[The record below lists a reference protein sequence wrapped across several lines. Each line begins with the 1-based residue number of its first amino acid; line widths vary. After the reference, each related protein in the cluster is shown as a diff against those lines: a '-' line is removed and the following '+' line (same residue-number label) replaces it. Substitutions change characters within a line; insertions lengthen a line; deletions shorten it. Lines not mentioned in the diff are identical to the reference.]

1 MSGAITHSAFSRIGQ
16 LASLPRVHAAFQW
29 FHLHERRMMQWQQE
43 LVSIAA
49 PPFGESRRAEW
60 LAERFRELRL
70 QQVEIDAVGNVLGR
84 YPGNRPRAGQ
94 RCVMLS
100 AHIDTVF
107 PLHTPIAPFLE
118 HNRLEAPGACD
129 NGAGVAGLLAMAA
142 ALESCGIELPGDL
155 LFAGNVGEEGEG
167 DLRGMR
173 YLYGDSPWRERIGA
187 NVVLDG
193 AGSEVA
199 VTQALGSRRFLV
211 TMKGPGGHSWT
222 DAGIPNPIVVLSQAI
237 AALSEVALPASPR
250 TTLNIGTMEGGSS
263 VNSIPEVAAAR
274 FDLRSLEAE
283 QLVRL
288 EVELHRAVEDA
299 ILRANASVRTTHPKG
314 TGAGPIAGR
323 GSNAANS
330 GTSGNSASSPAS
342 SSGPLQFLIERIG
355 DRPAG
360 RLADNSPLLEALFAV
375 DRHLGIRTEQ
385 RVASTDANIPLSLGI
400 PALSL
405 GAGGDGGGIHTRGEW
420 YDASGRELALK
431 RIFLLL
437 LLALDHVA
445 LSPAAAGQA

>member
-1 MSGAITHSAFSRIGQ
+1 
-16 LASLPRVHAAFQW
+16 
-29 FHLHERRMMQWQQE
+29 
-43 LVSIAA
+43 
-49 PPFGESRRAEW
+49 
-60 LAERFRELRL
+60 
-70 QQVEIDAVGNVLGR
+70 
-84 YPGNRPRAGQ
+84 
-94 RCVMLS
+94 MLS

-107 PLHTPIAPFLE
+107 PLHTPIAPLLE

-173 YLYGDSPWRERIGA
+173 YLYGASPWRERIGA

-222 DAGIPNPIVVLSQAI
+222 DAGIPNPIVVLSRAI

-250 TTLNIGTMEGGSS
+250 TTLNIGTIEGGSS
-263 VNSIPEVAAAR
+263 VNSIPEFAAAR

-299 ILRANASVRTTHPKG
+299 VLLANASVRTTHHKG
-314 TGAGPIAGR
+314 TGPTAGR
-323 GSNAANS
+323 GSSAANS
-330 GTSGNSASSPAS
+330 VSTT
-342 SSGPLQFLIERIG
+342 GPLQFLIERIG

-360 RLADNSPLLEALFAV
+360 RLADNSPLLEALHAV
-375 DRHLGIRTEQ
+375 DRHLSIRTEQ

-400 PALSL
+400 PALSI

-431 RIFLLL
+431 RILLLL

-445 LSPAAAGQA
+445 PSPGSPSLGAAGKA

>member
-1 MSGAITHSAFSRIGQ
+1 MSGAITHSAFSRIGH

-29 FHLHERRMMQWQQE
+29 FHLHDRRMMQWQQE

-49 PPFGESRRAEW
+49 PPFGESKRAEW
-60 LAERFRELRL
+60 LAERFRELGL
-70 QQVEIDAVGNVLGR
+70 QQVEIDSVGNVLGC
-84 YPGNRPRAGQ
+84 YPGNRSRAGQ

-107 PLHTPIAPFLE
+107 PLHTPIAPLLE

-129 NGAGVAGLLAMAA
+129 NGAGVAGLLAVAA
-142 ALESCGIELPGDL
+142 ALENCGIELPCDL

-173 YLYGDSPWRERIGA
+173 YLYGASPWRERIGA

-193 AGSEVA
+193 AGCEVV
-199 VTQALGSRRFLV
+199 VTQALGSRRYLV

-222 DAGIPNPIVVLSQAI
+222 DAGIPNPIVVLSRVI
-237 AALSEVALPASPR
+237 AAMSEVALPASPR
-250 TTLNIGTMEGGSS
+250 TTLNIGTIEGGSS
-263 VNSIPEVAAAR
+263 VNSIPEFATAR

-299 ILRANASVRTTHPKG
+299 VLLANASGRTTHQKG
-314 TGAGPIAGR
+314 TGAGSTAGR
-323 GSNAANS
+323 GSSAPNS
-330 GTSGNSASSPAS
+330 GSSM
-342 SSGPLQFLIERIG
+342 GPVQFMIDRIG

-360 RLADNSPLLEALFAV
+360 RLADNSPLLEALHAV

-400 PALSL
+400 PALSI

-431 RIFLLL
+431 RILLLL

-445 LSPAAAGQA
+445 PSDGAAGKA

>member
-1 MSGAITHSAFSRIGQ
+1 MPGSPAQSAFSRVGQ

-29 FHLHERRMMQWQQE
+29 FHLHDRRMMQWQQE
-43 LVSIAA
+43 LVAIAA
-49 PPFGESRRAEW
+49 PPFGEHRRAEW
-60 LAERFRELRL
+60 LAERFRELKL
-70 QQVEIDAVGNVLGR
+70 EQVEIDSEGNVLGC
-84 YPGNRPRAGQ
+84 YPGDRSRAGQ

-107 PLHTPIAPFLE
+107 PLHTPIAPLLE

-129 NGAGVAGLLAMAA
+129 NGAGVAGILAIAA
-142 ALESCGIELPGDL
+142 ALGNCGIELPCDL

-173 YLYGDSPWRERIGA
+173 YLYGASPWGERIGA

-193 AGSEVA
+193 AGCEVV
-199 VTQALGSRRFLV
+199 VTQGLGSRRYLV

-222 DAGIPNPIVVLSQAI
+222 DAGTPNPIVVLSRAI
-237 AALSEVALPASPR
+237 AAMSEVALPISPR
-250 TTLNIGTMEGGSS
+250 TTLNIGTVEGGSS
-263 VNSIPEVAAAR
+263 VNSIPEFATAR
-274 FDLRSLEAE
+274 FDLRSLDAD

-299 ILRANASVRTTHPKG
+299 VLTANAQAAGNK
-314 TGAGPIAGR
+314 GAG
-323 GSNAANS
+323 
-330 GTSGNSASSPAS
+330 TV
-342 SSGPLQFLIERIG
+342 QFLIERIG

-360 RLADNSPLLEALFAV
+360 RLNDNSPLLKALQAA
-375 DRHLGIRTEQ
+375 DRHLGIRTEP

-400 PALSL
+400 PALSI

-431 RIFLLL
+431 RILLLL

-445 LSPAAAGQA
+445 HPPAPASNS

>member
-1 MSGAITHSAFSRIGQ
+1 M
-16 LASLPRVHAAFQW
+16 AFQW
-29 FHLHERRMMQWQQE
+29 FHLHDRRMTQWQQE
-43 LVSIAA
+43 MVSIAA

-70 QQVEIDAVGNVLGR
+70 EQVEIDSVGNVLGL
-84 YPGNRPRAGQ
+84 YPAHRFQAGQ

-107 PLHTPIAPFLE
+107 PLHTPIAPLLE

-129 NGAGVAGLLAMAA
+129 NGAGVAGLLAVAA
-142 ALESCGIELPGDL
+142 ALESCRIELPCDL

-173 YLYGDSPWRERIGA
+173 YLYGASPWRERIGA

-193 AGSEVA
+193 AGSEVV

-211 TMKGPGGHSWT
+211 TLKGPGGHSWT
-222 DAGIPNPIVVLSQAI
+222 DAGVTNPIVVLSRAI
-237 AALSEVALPASPR
+237 SALSELALPASPR

-263 VNSIPEVAAAR
+263 VNSIPEFATAR

-299 ILRANASVRTTHPKG
+299 VLAANGSGRATSYKG
-314 TGAGPIAGR
+314 TGSSSAAGR
-323 GSNAANS
+323 GPGGS
-330 GTSGNSASSPAS
+330 SAPPT
-342 SSGPLQFLIERIG
+342 GPLQFLIERIG

-360 RLADNSPLLEALFAV
+360 RLADGSALLEALHAV

-400 PALSL
+400 PALSI

-420 YDASGRELALK
+420 YDAGGRELALK
-431 RIFLLL
+431 RILLLL

-445 LSPAAAGQA
+445 PSLGGAGKA

>member
-1 MSGAITHSAFSRIGQ
+1 MPGSPTQSAFSRIGQ

-29 FHLHERRMMQWQQE
+29 FHLHDRRMMQWQQE
-43 LVSIAA
+43 LVAIAA
-49 PPFGESRRAEW
+49 PPFGERNRAEW
-60 LAERFRELRL
+60 LAERFRELKL
-70 QQVEIDAVGNVLGR
+70 EQVEIDSEGNVLGC
-84 YPGNRPRAGQ
+84 YPGDRSRAGQ

-107 PLHTPIAPFLE
+107 PIHTPIAPLLE

-129 NGAGVAGLLAMAA
+129 NGAGVAGILAIAA
-142 ALESCGIELPGDL
+142 ALGNCGIELPCDL

-173 YLYGDSPWRERIGA
+173 YLYGASPWGERIGA

-193 AGSEVA
+193 AGCEVV
-199 VTQALGSRRFLV
+199 VTQGLGSRRYLV
-211 TMKGPGGHSWT
+211 TVKGPGGHSWT
-222 DAGIPNPIVVLSQAI
+222 DAGTPNPIVVMSRAI
-237 AALSEVALPASPR
+237 AAMSEVALPTSPR
-250 TTLNIGTMEGGSS
+250 TTLNIGTIEGGSS
-263 VNSIPEVAAAR
+263 VNSIPEFATAR
-274 FDLRSLEAE
+274 FDLRSVDAD

-299 ILRANASVRTTHPKG
+299 VLAANAQTAVHKG
-314 TGAGPIAGR
+314 LGMV
-323 GSNAANS
+323 
-330 GTSGNSASSPAS
+330 
-342 SSGPLQFLIERIG
+342 QFLIERIG

-360 RLADNSPLLEALFAV
+360 RLNDNSPLLKALQAA
-375 DRHLGIRTEQ
+375 DRHLGIRTEP

-400 PALSL
+400 PALSI

-431 RIFLLL
+431 RILLL
-437 LLALDHVA
+437 LMLAMDHVA
-445 LSPAAAGQA
+445 HTPVTASKS

>member
-29 FHLHERRMMQWQQE
+29 FHLHDRRMMQWQQE

-70 QQVEIDAVGNVLGR
+70 QQVEIDSVGNVLGC
-84 YPGNRPRAGQ
+84 YPGNRSRAGQ

-107 PLHTPIAPFLE
+107 PLHTPIAPLLE

-142 ALESCGIELPGDL
+142 ALESCGIELPCDL

-173 YLYGDSPWRERIGA
+173 YLYGASPWRERIGA

-193 AGSEVA
+193 AGCEVV
-199 VTQALGSRRFLV
+199 VTQALGSRRYLV

-222 DAGIPNPIVVLSQAI
+222 DAGIPNPIVVLSRAI
-237 AALSEVALPASPR
+237 AAMSEVALPASPR
-250 TTLNIGTMEGGSS
+250 TTLNIGTIEGGSS
-263 VNSIPEVAAAR
+263 VNSIPEFATAR

-299 ILRANASVRTTHPKG
+299 VLLANAPARTTHNK
-314 TGAGPIAGR
+314 GAGAGSTSGR
-323 GSNAANS
+323 GSSAPNS
-330 GTSGNSASSPAS
+330 GSIGNSVSSI
-342 SSGPLQFLIERIG
+342 GPLKFLIDRIG

-360 RLADNSPLLEALFAV
+360 RLADNSPLLEALHAV

-400 PALSL
+400 PALSI

-437 LLALDHVA
+437 LLALDQVA
-445 LSPAAAGQA
+445 QSLGAAGKA

>member
-1 MSGAITHSAFSRIGQ
+1 
-16 LASLPRVHAAFQW
+16 
-29 FHLHERRMMQWQQE
+29 LHDRRMMQWQQE

-49 PPFGESRRAEW
+49 PPFGESKRAEW
-60 LAERFRELRL
+60 LADRFRELSL
-70 QQVEIDAVGNVLGR
+70 HQVEIDSVGNVLGC
-84 YPGNRPRAGQ
+84 YPGNRSRAGQ

-107 PLHTPIAPFLE
+107 PLHTPIAPLLE

-142 ALESCGIELPGDL
+142 ALESCGIELPCDL

-173 YLYGDSPWRERIGA
+173 YLYGASPWRERIGA

-193 AGSEVA
+193 AGSEVV

-211 TMKGPGGHSWT
+211 TLKGPGGHSWT
-222 DAGIPNPIVVLSQAI
+222 DAGTPNPIVVLSRAI
-237 AALSEVALPASPR
+237 AAVSEIALPTSPR
-250 TTLNIGTMEGGSS
+250 TTLNIGTIEGGSS
-263 VNSIPEVAAAR
+263 VNSIPEFATAR

-299 ILRANASVRTTHPKG
+299 VLLANASLRTTHPKG
-314 TGAGPIAGR
+314 TGPSASR
-323 GSNAANS
+323 GSSVPNAGS
-330 GTSGNSASSPAS
+330 RT
-342 SSGPLQFLIERIG
+342 GPLQFMIDRIG

-360 RLADNSPLLEALFAV
+360 RLADDSALLEALHAV

-400 PALSL
+400 PALSI

-431 RIFLLL
+431 RILLL
-437 LLALDHVA
+437 LLLSLDHVA
-445 LSPAAAGQA
+445 QSSGAAVKA

>member
-1 MSGAITHSAFSRIGQ
+1 MPGATTHSAFSRIGK

-29 FHLHERRMMQWQQE
+29 FHLHDRRLMQWQQE

-49 PPFGESRRAEW
+49 PPFGESKRAEW

-70 QQVEIDAVGNVLGR
+70 QQVEIDSVGNVLGC
-84 YPGNRPRAGQ
+84 YPGNRSRDGQ

-107 PLHTPIAPFLE
+107 PLHTPIAPLLE

-129 NGAGVAGLLAMAA
+129 NGAGVAGLLALAA
-142 ALESCGIELPGDL
+142 ALDTCGIELPCDL

-173 YLYGDSPWRERIGA
+173 YLYGASPWRERIGA
-187 NVVLDG
+187 NIVLDG
-193 AGSEVA
+193 AGCEVV
-199 VTQALGSRRFLV
+199 VTQALGSRRYLV

-222 DAGIPNPIVVLSQAI
+222 DAGTPNPIVVLSRAI
-237 AALSEVALPASPR
+237 AAMSEVALPASPR
-250 TTLNIGTMEGGSS
+250 TTLNIGTIEGGSS
-263 VNSIPEVAAAR
+263 VNSIPEFATAR

-299 ILRANASVRTTHPKG
+299 VLLANASGRTIHNK
-314 TGAGPIAGR
+314 GAGTTSSR
-323 GSNAANS
+323 GS
-330 GTSGNSASSPAS
+330 SAGP
-342 SSGPLQFLIERIG
+342 SSGSNVGPVQFLVDRIG

-360 RLADNSPLLEALFAV
+360 CLANNSPLLEALHAV

-400 PALSL
+400 PALSI

-431 RIFLLL
+431 RILLLL
-437 LLALDHVA
+437 LLALDQVA
-445 LSPAAAGQA
+445 PSPGASGKA

>member
-29 FHLHERRMMQWQQE
+29 FHLHDRRMMQWQQE

-70 QQVEIDAVGNVLGR
+70 QRVEIDSVGNVLGCLPGYR
-84 YPGNRPRAGQ
+84 GGNRSRSRQ

-107 PLHTPIAPFLE
+107 PLHTPIAPLLE

-129 NGAGVAGLLAMAA
+129 NGAGVAGLLAVAA
-142 ALESCGIELPGDL
+142 ALESCGIELPCDL

-173 YLYGDSPWRERIGA
+173 YLYGASPWRERIGA

-193 AGSEVA
+193 AGSEVV

-211 TMKGPGGHSWT
+211 TLKGPGGHSWT
-222 DAGIPNPIVVLSQAI
+222 DAGVPNPIVVLSRAI
-237 AALSEVALPASPR
+237 AALSEVALPVSPR
-250 TTLNIGTMEGGSS
+250 TTLNIGTIEGGSS
-263 VNSIPEVAAAR
+263 VNSIPEFATAR

-299 ILRANASVRTTHPKG
+299 VLVANASGRATPHKG
-314 TGAGPIAGR
+314 TGSGSPPGR
-323 GSNAANS
+323 GPGGS
-330 GTSGNSASSPAS
+330 SAPST
-342 SSGPLQFLIERIG
+342 GPLQFLIERIG

-360 RLADNSPLLEALFAV
+360 RLADDSPLLEALHAV

-400 PALSL
+400 PALSI

-420 YDASGRELALK
+420 YDAGGRELALK
-431 RIFLLL
+431 RILLLL

-445 LSPAAAGQA
+445 PSLGAAGKA

>member
-1 MSGAITHSAFSRIGQ
+1 MSGALTYSAFSRIGQ

-29 FHLHERRMMQWQQE
+29 FHLHDRRMMRWQQE
-43 LVSIAA
+43 MVSIAA

-60 LAERFRELRL
+60 LADRFRELGL
-70 QQVEIDAVGNVLGR
+70 QQVEIDSEGNVLGC
-84 YPGNRPRAGQ
+84 YQGKGPQAGQ
-94 RCVMLS
+94 RCVLLS

-107 PLHTPIAPFLE
+107 PLHTPIAPLLE

-129 NGAGVAGLLAMAA
+129 NGAGVAGLLAVAA
-142 ALESCGIELPGDL
+142 ALESCGIELPCDL

-173 YLYGDSPWRERIGA
+173 YLYGASPLRDRIGA

-193 AGSEVA
+193 AGSEVV

-222 DAGIPNPIVVLSQAI
+222 DAGIPNPVVVLSRAI
-237 AALSEVALPASPR
+237 AAMSEVALPASPR
-250 TTLNIGTMEGGSS
+250 TTLNVGTVEGGSS
-263 VNSIPEVAAAR
+263 VNSIPEFAAAR

-299 ILRANASVRTTHPKG
+299 VLLANASGRTTHHKG
-314 TGAGPIAGR
+314 SGSTASRGSSAPAGPI
-323 GSNAANS
+323 
-330 GTSGNSASSPAS
+330 GNSASSV
-342 SSGPLQFLIERIG
+342 GPLQFLIERIG

-360 RLADNSPLLEALFAV
+360 RLADNAPLLEALHAV

-400 PALSL
+400 PALSI

-431 RIFLLL
+431 RILLL
-437 LLALDHVA
+437 ILLALDLVA
-445 LSPAAAGQA
+445 PSPGTAGKA

>member
-1 MSGAITHSAFSRIGQ
+1 MPGALTHSAFSRIGQ

-29 FHLHERRMMQWQQE
+29 FHLHDRRMMQWQQE

-49 PPFGESRRAEW
+49 PPFGEGKRAEW
-60 LAERFRELRL
+60 LAERFRELKLER
-70 QQVEIDAVGNVLGR
+70 VEIDAEGNVLGC
-84 YPGNRPRAGQ
+84 YPGNRSQAGE

-107 PLHTPIAPFLE
+107 PLHTPITPLVE

-129 NGAGVAGLLAMAA
+129 NGAGVAGILAMAA
-142 ALESCGIELPGDL
+142 ALGSCGIELPCDL

-173 YLYGDSPWRERIGA
+173 YLYGASPWGERIGA

-193 AGSEVA
+193 AGCEVV
-199 VTQALGSRRFLV
+199 VTQGLGSRRYLV
-211 TMKGPGGHSWT
+211 TVKGPGGHSWT
-222 DAGIPNPIVVLSQAI
+222 DAGTPNPIVVLSRAI
-237 AALSEVALPASPR
+237 TTLSEFALPASPR

-263 VNSIPEVAAAR
+263 VNSIPEFAAAR
-274 FDLRSLEAE
+274 FDLRSVEAE

-288 EVELHRAVEDA
+288 EVELHRAVEEA
-299 ILRANASVRTTHPKG
+299 VLVANERM
-314 TGAGPIAGR
+314 
-323 GSNAANS
+323 GSNKA
-330 GTSGNSASSPAS
+330 GLEPV
-342 SSGPLQFLIERIG
+342 QFLIERIG

-360 RLADNSPLLEALFAV
+360 RLSDNSLLLEALHAV
-375 DRHLGIRTEQ
+375 DRHLGIRTEP

-400 PALSL
+400 PALSI

-431 RIFLLL
+431 RILLLL

-445 LSPAAAGQA
+445 QTPAAAIKS

>member
-29 FHLHERRMMQWQQE
+29 FHLQDRRMMQWQQE

-70 QQVEIDAVGNVLGR
+70 QQVEIDSVGNVLGC
-84 YPGNRPRAGQ
+84 YPGNRSRTGQ

-107 PLHTPIAPFLE
+107 PLHTPIAPLLE

-142 ALESCGIELPGDL
+142 ALESCGIELPADL

-167 DLRGMR
+167 DLRGVR

-193 AGSEVA
+193 AGSEVV
-199 VTQALGSRRFLV
+199 VTQALGSRRYLV
-211 TMKGPGGHSWT
+211 TLKGPGGHSWT

-250 TTLNIGTMEGGSS
+250 TTLNIGTIEGGSS
-263 VNSIPEVAAAR
+263 VNSIPEFAAAR
-274 FDLRSLEAE
+274 FDLRSLEVE

-288 EVELHRAVEDA
+288 EVELHRTVEDA
-299 ILRANASVRTTHPKG
+299 VLLANASGRTTHPKG
-314 TGAGPIAGR
+314 ATAPAGSSR
-323 GSNAANS
+323 
-330 GTSGNSASSPAS
+330 NSASSPAS
-342 SSGPLQFLIERIG
+342 STGPLQFLIERIG

-360 RLADNSPLLEALFAV
+360 RLADNSPLLEALHAV

-385 RVASTDANIPLSLGI
+385 RIASTDANIPLSLGI
-400 PALSL
+400 PALSI

-445 LSPAAAGQA
+445 PSPAAAGKA